1 MPCEVTNFIEAL
13 SRLVI
18 RGCVIIIRKGG
29 GGGGF
34 GKLEEV
40 GRGAEEKKTC
50 AKVLSNQK

>member
-29 GGGGF
+29 GVGF